1 MIYLYAFIEWG
12 NFLANLGFNAGDGF
26 RFVMFP
32 EAFTAG
38 VQTIDQT
45 SNVDI
50 AGVYAFRVDGN
61 LIEDRNGKYTK
72 ETSNF
77 ATHYRNQQLCNTLV
91 HISTRIGHSLV
102 YCMKTWIGGYQCLEI
117 IAIANGLH

>member
-12 NFLANLGFNAGDGF
+12 NFFANLGFNAGDGF

-32 EAFTAG
+32 EAFDAG
-38 VQTIDQT
+38 VQTIDGT

-61 LIEDRNGKYTK
+61 LIEDRNGKYST
-72 ETSNF
+72 ETSNI
-77 ATHYRNQQLCNTLV
+77 ATH
-91 HISTRIGHSLV
+91 
-102 YCMKTWIGGYQCLEI
+102 
-117 IAIANGLH
+117 